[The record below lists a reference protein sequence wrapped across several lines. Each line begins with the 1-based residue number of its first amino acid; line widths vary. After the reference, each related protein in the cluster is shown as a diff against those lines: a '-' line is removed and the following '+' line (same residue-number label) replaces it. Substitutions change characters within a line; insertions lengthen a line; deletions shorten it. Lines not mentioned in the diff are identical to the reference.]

1 MDLVIQNEIGVPQ
14 LKNCFF
20 VVFFTQSWHIFIME
34 NIFTPKT
41 EIDCRIRKLQ
51 AELTEHGID
60 AALILQNTDLFYF
73 SGTIQQS
80 HLYVPAQGPPL
91 LMVKRSLERAIAESP
106 IETIVP
112 ISSSKQ
118 IPAILS
124 QKGYEIPKTLGLELD
139 VLPANSYL
147 SFCQIFKSAKI
158 TDISHGIRLIR
169 AIKSEYEIALIR
181 QAARCSEQL
190 ASCVKDFL
198 QEGISEIELSSKLE
212 SVARKLG
219 HQGIVRMRLWGA
231 ELFFGHLMSGASAAV
246 PSYLSSPTGG
256 MGISPVIAQ
265 GASHKL
271 IARHEPILVD
281 YAFACQGYVS
291 DLTRI
296 FAIGDLPD
304 ELIKAH
310 DAMLSVQ
317 NLIINAAKQ
326 GINAGEL
333 YDMAI
338 QHVRDL
344 GYAENF
350 MGAGQERVRFVGHG
364 VGLELDEYPFIA
376 KGQTLTLQKGMTI
389 AFEPKLIFPG
399 RGVVGIENTFL
410 MTDIGLEQI
419 TIFDENIIIV

>member
-1 MDLVIQNEIGVPQ
+1 
-14 LKNCFF
+14 
-20 VVFFTQSWHIFIME
+20 ME
-34 NIFTPKT
+34 NMFTPKT

-51 AELTEHGID
+51 THLIENGID

-73 SGTIQQS
+73 AGTIQQS
-80 HLYVPAQGPPL
+80 HLYVPAQGLPL

-112 ISSSKQ
+112 INSPGQ

-124 QKGYEIPKTLGLELD
+124 QHGYKLPQTLGMELD
-139 VLPANSYL
+139 VLPANAYL
-147 SFCQIFKSAKI
+147 SFCRVFKSAKI
-158 TDISHGIRLIR
+158 TDISHPIRLIR
-169 AIKSEYEIALIR
+169 AIKSEYEIVLIR

-190 ASCVKDFL
+190 VSCVKDFL
-198 QEGISEIELSSKLE
+198 QEGISEIELSSKIE
-212 SVARKLG
+212 AVARRLG

-281 YAFACQGYVS
+281 YAFACQGYIS

-317 NLIINAAKQ
+317 NLIINAATP
-326 GINAGEL
+326 GMNAEEL
-333 YDMAI
+333 YDIAI
-338 QHVRDL
+338 RHVEKL
-344 GYAENF
+344 GYAKNF
-350 MGAGQERVRFVGHG
+350 MGAGKDHVRFIGHG

-376 KGQTLTLQKGMTI
+376 KGQMITLQKDMCI

-399 RGVVGIENTFL
+399 KGVVGIENTFL
-410 MTDIGLEQI
+410 MNDSGLEQI
-419 TIFDENIIIV
+419 TTFDENIIIISPYAKPLPQPLP